1 MKTLNINRGE
11 KVIVEGDDTNFD
23 AYIILD
29 GEIDVTKQ
37 GKHLATLYENSLFGE
52 IGMVDNRPRTATCT
66 ARTRCTLGVVTK
78 DNYTRILA
86 QKPEYL
92 NPIMRLAVER
102 LRNTLEKT

>member
-37 GKHLATLYENSLFGE
+37 GKFLATLYENSLFGE
-52 IGMVDNRPRTATCT
+52 IGLVDDRPRTATCT

-78 DNYTRILA
+78 
-86 QKPEYL
+86 
-92 NPIMRLAVER
+92 
-102 LRNTLEKT
+102 